1 MAELQRAPRGEIR
14 ALTGLRLVA
23 ALWVVAHHVWLFSPD
38 PSWRAHL
45 APLAPV
51 LEAGWLGVDLFFVL
65 SGFVLAHTYVA
76 VLGRRPGVRAVAGFY
91 WARLARIWP
100 TWLVVLSA
108 VSAGLL
114 VQRALLGAAATAGG
128 ASLDPASMVRQVLL
142 VQVWDQPDNSATGP
156 VGPGWSLSA
165 EWLAYLAFP
174 LLALVL
180 HRLRRWPV
188 TVLGALALAVV
199 APFVSRCLALGGHDW
214 AWSWLVRLTGCFVAG
229 ALVALC
235 VAQVRGTAAVAR
247 AAGWVGGGSLA
258 VLLLVVGSAGGAG
271 AGRAGLAVLCFPVL
285 VGALALADGSLAR
298 VLATGP
304 VVLGGRIS
312 FALYLVHMAVFE
324 TAWTVVHLV
333 PALGALQ
340 ALVPLLPLPVAW
352 GLWRSVEE
360 PARRR
365 LRRPRAHPVAAP
377 PAAGRGRVDSPV
389 AVTG

>member
-1 MAELQRAPRGEIR
+1 MAEPQRAPRAEIR

-76 VLGRRPGVRAVAGFY
+76 VLGRRSGVRAVADFY

-100 TWLVVLSA
+100 TWLVVLAA

-114 VQRALLGAAATAGG
+114 VQRALLGPAATAGG
-128 ASLDPASMVRQVLL
+128 ASLDAATMLRQVLL
-142 VQVWDQPDNSATGP
+142 VQVWDQADHAATGP

-180 HRLRRWPV
+180 HRLRRWPAV
-188 TVLGALALAVV
+188 VLGALALAAVT
-199 APFVSRCLALGGHDW
+199 PFAARCLALGAHDW
-214 AWSWLVRLTGCFVAG
+214 AWSWLARLTGCFLAG

-235 VAQVRGTAAVAR
+235 VARIRRTDDVAR
-247 AAGWVGGGSLA
+247 RAGWVAAGSLA
-258 VLLLVVGSAGGAG
+258 ALAPAIAGGG
-271 AGRAGLAVLCFPVL
+271 AGRAGMAVLCFPVL
-285 VGALALADGSLAR
+285 VGALALADGTLAR
-298 VLATGP
+298 LLATGP

-324 TAWTVVHLV
+324 TAWTLV
-333 PALGALQ
+333 GLAPVPGPLQ
-340 ALVPLLPLPVAW
+340 ALVPLLPLPAAW
-352 GLWRSVEE
+352 VLWRFVEE

-365 LRRPRAHPVAAP
+365 MRRPRVRPV
-377 PAAGRGRVDSPV
+377 PAVPEPVRVRADAPV